1 MNMNR
6 AKAPQPRRNHPSGGC
21 QWRIANLGHNPRFF
35 FFLITCCMRDLIL
48 LFVHVVTVLIRLV
61 RPGGVRAVLAESV
74 SAQASIA
81 DSESFPTPRTESPHL
96 GPAYHR
102 MVRDTCAAETI
113 GTIRNR
119 GETIV
124 ASQLSS
130 RSGSSKIPAS
140 VFRKT
145 QNEAGTGRPKRGSDS
160 CRC

>member
-1 MNMNR
+1 
-6 AKAPQPRRNHPSGGC
+6 
-21 QWRIANLGHNPRFF
+21 
-35 FFLITCCMRDLIL
+35 MRDLAL
-48 LFVHVVTVLIRLV
+48 LFVHVVTILMRLV

-74 SAQASIA
+74 LLRHQLLILNRSRHRA
-81 DSESFPTPRTESPHL
+81 PTPSAECPHL

-102 MVRDTCAAETI
+102 IVRDTCAAETI

-119 GETIV
+119 AETIV

-140 VFRKT
+140 VFRET
-145 QNEAGTGRPKRGSDS
+145 QNEAGTERPKRGSYS

>member
-1 MNMNR
+1 
-6 AKAPQPRRNHPSGGC
+6 
-21 QWRIANLGHNPRFF
+21 
-35 FFLITCCMRDLIL
+35 MRDLIL

-61 RPGGVRAVLAESV
+61 RPGGMRAVLAESV
-74 SAQASIA
+74 LLRHQLLILNRSRCRG
-81 DSESFPTPRTESPHL
+81 PNLRTSDRL
-96 GPAYHR
+96 ITGWC
-102 MVRDTCAAETI
+102 DTCAAETI
-113 GTIRNR
+113 GAIRNR

-145 QNEAGTGRPKRGSDS
+145 QNQAGTERPERGSDS